1 MSGRNCGRD
10 INTHYVTTHNKR
22 LVFFFN
28 TLYCALFTS
37 VTGFFF
43 FFLFFLCLLSVHG
56 FLPCTGNSHVHLAVC
71 PKKEVE
77 LTEFYLLPESDLGTK
92 KESQSNVYIC

>member
-1 MSGRNCGRD
+1 M
-10 INTHYVTTHNKR
+10 
-22 LVFFFN
+22 
-28 TLYCALFTS
+28 
-37 VTGFFF
+37 
-43 FFLFFLCLLSVHG
+43 
-56 FLPCTGNSHVHLAVC
+56 HLAVC